1 MTETI
6 NKETVEGAPG
16 DVGTPNQPASGTQAA
31 PSAVDEA
38 SLKAILEPLVQA
50 EVEKRTQS
58 VKDKR
63 ISKQESRISSLEDT
77 LAELKALRADGMS
90 EKQAVQYIEM
100 KEFLTSQGQEVPSS
114 TQPVNELAV
123 LPQVAADGYLST
135 VLTLAGLTSNEP
147 DVVELLRKERDPIK
161 QIIAIGALSEARKQ
175 AKQTPSNPAATM
187 PMGGGQTPEGDTLE
201 SVSAE
206 LNALYAMP
214 VTPATRQRI
223 QELGKRN
230 RELLNK

>member
-6 NKETVEGAPG
+6 NKETVEGALG
-16 DVGTPNQPASGTQAA
+16 AVGTPNQPASGTQAA

-63 ISKQESRISSLEDT
+63 ISKQESRISNLEDT

-100 KEFLTSQGQEVPSS
+100 KEFLASQGQDPSS
-114 TQPVNELAV
+114 AQPVNEPAV
-123 LPQVAADGYLST
+123 QPQVAADGYLST
-135 VLTLAGLTSNEP
+135 VLKLAGLTSNDP
-147 DVVELLRKERDPIK
+147 DVVELLRKERDPVK
-161 QIIAIGALSEARKQ
+161 QITALGELSEARKQ
-175 AKQTPSNPAATM
+175 VRQTPPNPAATM

-223 QELGKRN
+223 QELGKKN

>member
-100 KEFLTSQGQEVPSS
+100 KEFLASQVQEPGS
-114 TQPVNELAV
+114 TQSVDEPAV
-123 LPQVAADGYLST
+123 QPQVAADGYLST

-175 AKQTPSNPAATM
+175 AKQTPPNPAATM